1 MSKAKFTGPGELE
14 RTGYI
19 PEGSADEREPGASQA
34 EERGIS
40 DFSGFSI
47 EDLKVFAGA
56 RCLDI
61 FDDFAESEIGNQPA
75 SVREAWRV
83 GRAISESGKRASC

>member
-1 MSKAKFTGPGELE
+1 MSNDVDGAGP
-14 RTGYI
+14 
-19 PEGSADEREPGASQA
+19 ADA
-34 EERGIS
+34 IVS

-61 FDDFAESEIGNQPA
+61 FDDFDAAEIGRQPA
-75 SVREAWRV
+75 SVREAWNV
-83 GRAISESGKRASC
+83 GRAIAESGKRVSR

>member
-1 MSKAKFTGPGELE
+1 MSDDIDGAGP
-14 RTGYI
+14 
-19 PEGSADEREPGASQA
+19 A
-34 EERGIS
+34 EALVS

-61 FDDFAESEIGNQPA
+61 FDDFDESEIGKQPG
-75 SVREAWRV
+75 SVREAWKV
-83 GRAISESGKRASC
+83 GRAISESGKRVSR